1 MTNGLWLASALAP
14 NAVAMLFNRAISAL
28 TLSAAISACA
38 SVPPARSASWTRGD
52 RTYAEAYL
60 RWMIEGEMRR
70 ADVRGLSVAVVNEQ
84 RILWH
89 AGFGFADA
97 ERRVAASPETVYYA
111 GSVSKVVTAA
121 LAMRLVDAQRI
132 ELDAPVTRYL
142 PALTVRSRFASAP
155 ITMRQLLSHCSGL
168 PTNVLH
174 GMWADEPA
182 PLSSIPA
189 LLADESLA
197 SEPAAMYR
205 YSNVGFALAGHV
217 IETVDGR
224 AFETAARELLF
235 APLSMPSTSFAR
247 EPALLA
253 RLSQGYGPAGVQ
265 APRPLRDAPAGSLL
279 TTVDD
284 LGRFAQMLLRRGRAS
299 DDTIVL
305 RDASVDELFA
315 PQFDGRRLSF
325 SQRVGMDWR
334 LGGVSVRG
342 ADEPVAWH
350 NGLYPPFNAHVG
362 LLRNA
367 KLAVVVLANTESAR
381 SFIVRVGA
389 RALELMLEADTGAIQ
404 PASAPTPVTPVA
416 LAATELDPLA
426 GEFVGSGGQR
436 VSVRREGAALHAR
449 FAGGDMALVPISP
462 TRFVLPIDAQGQPA
476 APSSDSLSATFE
488 RAGDDLALHVRGADG
503 LSMLFQRSA
512 LASVPEA
519 WRARAGRYTTDS
531 TGDGYDFTHI
541 ELRADGTQLA
551 LYVERREH
559 GATQSAAGSI
569 VLRAASDDEAIALGL
584 DDDTGQ
590 TLRAGRDSNGEFLR
604 FSGFTL
610 RRAPAP

>member
-1 MTNGLWLASALAP
+1 MG
-14 NAVAMLFNRAISAL
+14 
-28 TLSAAISACA
+28 
-38 SVPPARSASWTRGD
+38 
-52 RTYAEAYL
+52 
-60 RWMIEGEMRR
+60 R
-70 ADVRGLSVAVVNEQ
+70 ADVRGLSIAVVNDQ
-84 RILWH
+84 QILWH

-182 PLSSIPA
+182 PLSSIPS
-189 LLADESLA
+189 LLAEESLA

-224 AFETAARELLF
+224 AFETTARELLF
-235 APLSMPSTSFAR
+235 APLSMRSSSFAR

-265 APRPLRDAPAGSLL
+265 APRPLRDTPAGSLL

-299 DDTIVL
+299 DDAVVL

-315 PQFDGRRLSF
+315 PQFDARPLRF
-325 SQRVGMDWR
+325 SQRVAMDWR
-334 LGGVSVRG
+334 LDGVSVRG

-362 LLRNA
+362 LLRGA
-367 KLAVVVLANTESAR
+367 RLAVVVLANTESAR
-381 SFIVRVGA
+381 SFVVRLGA
-389 RALELMLEADTGAIQ
+389 RALELMREADTGVIQ
-404 PASAPTPVTPVA
+404 PAPTATPVTPVDV
-416 LAATELDPLA
+416 AAAALDPLV
-426 GEFVGSGGQR
+426 GEYVGSGGQL
-436 VSVRREGAALHAR
+436 VSVRREGAVLHAR

-462 TRFVLPIDAQGQPA
+462 TRFVLPINAQGQPA
-476 APSSDSLSATFE
+476 PPSSDSLSASFE
-488 RAGDDLALHVRGADG
+488 RAADELALIVRGPDG
-503 LSMLFQRSA
+503 VSLLFQRSTS
-512 LASVPEA
+512 ASVPEA
-519 WRARAGRYTTDS
+519 WRARVGRYTTDS
-531 TGDGYDFTHI
+531 TGDGYDFTRV

-551 LYVERREH
+551 LYVERRER
-559 GATQSAAGSI
+559 GATQSTAGSI
-569 VLRAASDDEAIALGL
+569 LLRAASDDEAIALGL

-590 TLRAGRDSNGEFLR
+590 TLRAGRDSSGDFLR